1 MARQKDLKIS
11 KIGIDHH
18 PGLQAMVLVF
28 ADKGDNYEESLQ
40 RGKVTLLQ
48 FNDDQTINHN
58 LETTPCSNKDPFRVV
73 PPPSR

>member
-1 MARQKDLKIS
+1 MSSFWQKKGIAGNKARVWQGKRFKIS

-28 ADKGDNYEESLQ
+28 ADKGDNYEGSLQ

-48 FNDDQTINHN
+48 FNDENDQSQ
-58 LETTPCSNKDPFRVV
+58 P
-73 PPPSR
+73 